1 MTLKKAIL
9 LAPLI
14 LTPNG
19 GAWNGK
25 CHMTVAYTA
34 FQKLVPAVKPK
45 VHELLMKNPDYKTWV
60 KSIPKQ
66 NQEERLLAAFLRASQ
81 WPDDIKGKSGFR
93 SDGTSNGNVPPQNDP
108 TASQNIG
115 YKDKLRHKY
124 WHFHDKPFS
133 SDDTPTRHPPTPSA
147 LTQIPI
153 LRDGLKSSTSD
164 SVRSYA
170 LVWLI
175 HLVGDVHQ
183 PLHAAARFTANQK
196 DGDDG
201 GNGVKLTNRQ
211 GTAVSSLHSFWD
223 GLLGDNDV
231 EDAIALGDA
240 LLEELGTPAGADVT
254 DVATWIDESF
264 QLAQQ
269 SAYVSPI
276 KSDGSPSRTNST
288 YRGNARAL
296 AEKQVVLGAH
306 RLARLINDSVKP

>member
-81 WPDDIKGKSGFR
+81 WPDDIKGKPEFR
-93 SDGTSNGNVPPQNDP
+93 SDGTSNGNVPPPDA
-108 TASQNIG
+108 TASRNIG

-133 SDDTPTRHPPTPSA
+133 SDGTPTREPPTPSA

-153 LRDGLKSSTSD
+153 LRDGLKNSTSD
-164 SVRSYA
+164 SVRSYD

-183 PLHAAARFTANQK
+183 PLHATARFTVNQK
-196 DGDDG
+196 SGDDG
-201 GNGVKLTNRQ
+201 GNGLKLTNRQ
-211 GTAVSSLHSFWD
+211 GAVVSSLHSFWD
-223 GLLGDNDV
+223 DLLGDNNVGDT
-231 EDAIALGDA
+231 ITLGDA
-240 LLEELGTPAGADVT
+240 LMDEFGTPAGAEVT
-254 DVATWIDESF
+254 DAAAWIDESF
-264 QLAQQ
+264 QLAQKFV
-269 SAYVSPI
+269 YVSPI
-276 KSDGSPSRTNST
+276 SSDGSPSRADMT
-288 YRGNARAL
+288 YRRNARDL
-296 AEKQVVLGAH
+296 AEKQVVLGGH
-306 RLARLINDSVKP
+306 RLARVISDALKP